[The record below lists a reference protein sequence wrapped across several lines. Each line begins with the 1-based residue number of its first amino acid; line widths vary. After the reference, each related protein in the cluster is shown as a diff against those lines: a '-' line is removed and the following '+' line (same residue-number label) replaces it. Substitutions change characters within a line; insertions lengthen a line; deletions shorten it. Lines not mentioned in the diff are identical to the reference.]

1 MLFLA
6 KAAGILVLIWFYM
19 TAREHQQPGVKWAI
33 IGLIGYWLTW
43 WLSEQ
48 MIVAILPTAIT
59 RTMVMGFLVLQIPA
73 ICGMLS
79 AYFIRKKLLTDIEK
93 NSDQS

>member
-1 MLFLA
+1 
-6 KAAGILVLIWFYM
+6 
-19 TAREHQQPGVKWAI
+19 
-33 IGLIGYWLTW
+33 
-43 WLSEQ
+43 
-48 MIVAILPTAIT
+48 
-59 RTMVMGFLVLQIPA
+59 MVMGFLVLQIPA